1 MEQISSWPKKLM
13 RELLLGL
20 VWGSRNEPKE
30 LMREIVLRLIRGAG
44 GPGDTDGRIV
54 AERCFLPKLCASLV
68 KNAEHCK
75 NCSD

>member
-1 MEQISSWPKKLM
+1 MEQISSWSKKLM

-20 VWGSRNEPKE
+20 VCGSGNEPKE

-44 GPGDTDGRIV
+44 GPGDTDGGMV

-68 KNAEHCK
+68 KNAEVF
-75 NCSD
+75 SR